1 MSFNPNEFLELVKRA
16 AVEAVEAGKPMA
28 VCFGRVTSV
37 SPLEITVDQKT
48 ILTEAQLILTNHV
61 RDFAVE
67 MTTLPEFHE
76 TEETA
81 GGAGEAAFASHR
93 HEYRGRKKW
102 MIHLALQ
109 VGEKVIL
116 IRRDGG
122 QKFIV
127 LDRWEA
133 LT

>member
-1 MSFNPNEFLELVKRA
+1 MSFDPNAFLELVKQA

-28 VCFGRVTSV
+28 ACLGRVTAV

-48 ILTEAQLILTNHV
+48 VLTEAQLILTNQV

-76 TEETA
+76 TEEAA

-102 MIHLALQ
+102 MIHLALE

-116 IRRDGG
+116 IRCDGG